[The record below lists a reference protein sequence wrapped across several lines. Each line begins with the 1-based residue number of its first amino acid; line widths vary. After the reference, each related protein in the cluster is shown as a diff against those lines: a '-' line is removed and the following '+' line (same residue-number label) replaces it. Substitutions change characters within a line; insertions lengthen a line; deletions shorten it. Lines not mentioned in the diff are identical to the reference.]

1 MKENEKLFNKDLHEI
16 KRVQLYCFIVAGVI
30 AWYLTWGHKG

>member
-1 MKENEKLFNKDLHEI
+1 LAEVR
-16 KRVQLYCFIVAGVI
+16 RVMYMCYALAAIV